1 MNFLVK
7 QVLAAEEL
15 VPIAPTGDYVDLDK
29 ITAASLVGGLVNLA
43 LLIAALVFFFIL
55 VMGGIKWITSQGDE
69 AKVKE
74 AREQVTQALIG
85 LVIVFVAFA
94 IAKLIE
100 VVFGVNIQNLSIP
113 SFVPGA

>member
-7 QVLAAEEL
+7 QAFAQTG
-15 VPIAPTGDYVDLDK
+15 VPIVPSGEYTELTK
-29 ITAASLVGGLVNLA
+29 ITAESLVGGLVNLA
-43 LLIAALVFFFIL
+43 LVIAALVFFFIL

-69 AKVKE
+69 SKVKE

-94 IAKLIE
+94 IAKLIQA
-100 VVFGVNIQNLSIP
+100 VFGVNIMELSIP
-113 SFVPGA
+113 SFRPS

>member
-1 MNFLVK
+1 MNRVENPLLTGFLKGSGVDTTPTAISGILRTFI
-7 QVLAAEEL
+7 QVLIL
-15 VPIAPTGDYVDLDK
+15 
-29 ITAASLVGGLVNLA
+29 GGIIIFIFQF
-43 LLIAALVFFFIL
+43 LL
-55 VMGGIKWITSQGDE
+55 GGIKWITSGGDE

-100 VVFGVNIQNLSIP
+100 AVFGVNIQNLTVP
-113 SFVPGA
+113 SFVSGS